1 MKGLS
6 KSLKK
11 MARINIEIKEE
22 IHKKA
27 KINSIVNNITLVE
40 YVNQAIKEKLKKEKI
55 KWEE

>member
-1 MKGLS
+1 
-6 KSLKK
+6 
-11 MARINIEIKEE
+11 MARINIEIKDE